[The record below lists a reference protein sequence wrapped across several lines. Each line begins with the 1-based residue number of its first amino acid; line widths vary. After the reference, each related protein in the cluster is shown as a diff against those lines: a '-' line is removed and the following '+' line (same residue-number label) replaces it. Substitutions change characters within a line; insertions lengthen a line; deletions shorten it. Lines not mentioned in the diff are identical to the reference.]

1 MRVGLEN
8 IEKRLPTK
16 LLGFDCD
23 NGSEFLNEVLEG
35 YLLTH
40 ENPAKRTRSRP
51 YKENNQKNVKQKN
64 FTHARQLLGYGRFD
78 KIELKSLVDE
88 VYVEAWLPLRNYFTP
103 VMKLVEKKRTGSKV
117 SKKYDQART
126 PCDRLLD
133 YLKVSKATKAELR
146 RTRKNLDPIEL
157 ANQLEAKL
165 GIIFEIVERI
175 EEERAEEQRWAE
187 EADRGTATAGED
199 SVAPSVANA
208 PSVSTASSPAEK
220 IA

>member
-1 MRVGLEN
+1 M
-8 IEKRLPTK
+8 
-16 LLGFDCD
+16 
-23 NGSEFLNEVLEG
+23 
-35 YLLTH
+35 
-40 ENPAKRTRSRP
+40 
-51 YKENNQKNVKQKN
+51 
-64 FTHARQLLGYGRFD
+64 
-78 KIELKSLVDE
+78 
-88 VYVEAWLPLRNYFTP
+88 
-103 VMKLVEKKRTGSKV
+103 EKKRTGSKV

-133 YLKVSKATKAELR
+133 CLKVSKATKAELR

-175 EEERAEEQRWAE
+175 EEECAEEQRWAE
-187 EADRGTATAGED
+187 EADRGSATAGED